1 MNNMKIINFLVGISV
16 LVFILNSCGKEP
28 VENPCECGQKP
39 VSANFTIM
47 EKYYVDQFLNDVYT
61 PYDTDTVFSNYVQ
74 FKALEDDAIYTWQI
88 GIETLD
94 TKDVERSGFP
104 KGQLIP
110 ITLIVEKIP
119 DNDCFPDDD
128 GRDTLTRYLYR
139 MESNCESL
147 IHGQFHG
154 ALASNP
160 QDTFT
165 IDIDNCAPYPINLS
179 SSYYPY
185 FNNLKRDCE
194 FACKERIIGYKQIGF
209 HAGDSQCDHI
219 YGLAKI
225 NNNNEITIEFSYR
238 TGEYMDVEY
247 IFNGLKK

>member
-1 MNNMKIINFLVGISV
+1 MNNMKVINFLIGISV

-47 EKYYVDQFLNDVYT
+47 EKYYVNQFLNDVYT
-61 PYDTDTVFSNYVQ
+61 PYDTDTVFSNFVQ
-74 FKALEDDAIYTWQI
+74 FNALEENAMYTWQI
-88 GIETLD
+88 GNETLD
-94 TKDVERSGFP
+94 TKDVERSDFP

-110 ITLIVEKIP
+110 ITLMVENEP
-119 DNDCFPDDD
+119 DKDCFPDDD

-139 MESNCESL
+139 MESNCESF

-165 IDIDNCAPYPINLS
+165 IDIDNCAPYPIDWD
-179 SSYYPY
+179 SYYPY

-194 FACKERIIGYKQIGF
+194 FICDERIIGYKQVGF
-209 HAGDSQCDHI
+209 FAGDSQCDHI

-225 NNNNEITIEFSYR
+225 NNSNEITIEFSYL
-238 TGEYMDVEY
+238 TGDNTNIEY